1 MVRLNDLQAVKAVTV
16 LTDGGATA
24 NFVDNELIPEA
35 EVLVLDYTVLYKP
48 NEIVTTGQYM
58 LLEIATANP

>member
-48 NEIVTTGQYM
+48 NEIVTTGQ
-58 LLEIATANP
+58 